1 MAKIPNQFASTCLNL
16 FATHLFASNCLG
28 HFRRDSEPVPEYSPT
43 AMSTLSIQLP
53 DSIRQRVEVLA
64 REDGVGVDAFVAT
77 VLSQRIAVAEADS
90 YVRRRAAQGSA
101 RQMLDI
107 LEMAPKVVPEERD
120 RLG

>member
-1 MAKIPNQFASTCLNL
+1 
-16 FATHLFASNCLG
+16 
-28 HFRRDSEPVPEYSPT
+28 
-43 AMSTLSIQLP
+43 MSTLSIQLP
-53 DSIRQRVEVLA
+53 ESIRQRVEVLA

-107 LEMAPKVVPEERD
+107 LEMAPKVEPEERD
-120 RLG
+120 RMGS